1 MENKSRSRLFLYFFI
16 GSFLLI
22 AAFNCQRIFQAIVP
36 DNGGT
41 SGPAETVTKEN
52 TSAPMASSS
61 PTFLSTPTPT
71 ITPSLV
77 PETKQIVYV
86 ATDGD
91 DAADGSHV
99 HPWKTIQFAV
109 DHIRPG
115 GVIFV
120 REGIYSEG
128 VHITK
133 AGKLGKPILLSVY
146 DSDSVT
152 IDGGDASAITG
163 EAAYW
168 MVKGFTL
175 ESAADRVVR
184 LNSNNWTI
192 QSNFIHG
199 AVYLWG
205 DHNIVVDNEIDGSKH
220 LGNENGFMEDGP
232 FSFGNII
239 KQNRIHDFNDRGIWS
254 QWFTHESLIEKNTV
268 YNIKGKAGICIDL
281 DGASSVGYLFVIRG
295 NIVHDCGQTGIEL
308 ENSYS
313 TLVENNLVYRTGLEA
328 IQVVNYL
335 GCQPGGSDN
344 QFGKADG
351 ECRGDD
357 LNTTIQQNILY
368 DSGRVGGIVSY
379 ESSGVKVYNNT
390 VYGGESVALFIK
402 SSAIFSDN
410 WDVRGNIFSNHD
422 RAEISVSDP
431 SSIKLDEYNLI
442 DPNDPTHTY
451 EVRGSELKYYSLS
464 EWQNNIHLGIN
475 SFYNTPGFVDPQH
488 FDFHLIPGSAAIDSG
503 VDLGITLDFDGI
515 LRPQLGGY
523 DIGAYEFVS
532 EN

>member
-1 MENKSRSRLFLYFFI
+1 MNIPGRPFNLLLTTYFQEGSSLF
-16 GSFLLI
+16 
-22 AAFNCQRIFQAIVP
+22 
-36 DNGGT
+36 
-41 SGPAETVTKEN
+41 
-52 TSAPMASSS
+52 
-61 PTFLSTPTPT
+61 
-71 ITPSLV
+71 
-77 PETKQIVYV
+77 
-86 ATDGD
+86 
-91 DAADGSHV
+91 
-99 HPWKTIQFAV
+99 V
-109 DHIRPG
+109 D
-115 GVIFV
+115 
-120 REGIYSEG
+120 GIYSEG

-133 AGKLGKPILLSVY
+133 SGELGKPILLSVY
-146 DSDSVT
+146 NNDSVT
-152 IDGGDASAITG
+152 IDGGDTSAITG
-163 EAAYW
+163 EGAYW

-192 QSNFIHG
+192 QSNTIHG

-232 FSFGNII
+232 SSFGNVI
-239 KQNRIHDFNDRGIWS
+239 KQNRIHDFTDRGIWS
-254 QWFTHESLIEKNTV
+254 QWFTHETLIEKNTV
-268 YNIKGKAGICIDL
+268 YNINGRAGICIDL
-281 DGASSVGYLFVIRG
+281 DGASSVGYLFIIRG

-313 TLVENNLVYRTGLEA
+313 TLVENNLVYKTGLEA

-335 GCQPGGSDN
+335 GCQPGGDTN

-379 ESSGVKVYNNT
+379 ESSGVNVYNNT

-402 SSAIFSDN
+402 SSAILSDN

-431 SSIKLDEYNLI
+431 SSLSQDSYNLI
-442 DPNDPTHTY
+442 DPTDPTHTY
-451 EVRGSELKYYSLS
+451 EVRGSELLYYSLS
-464 EWQNNIHLGIN
+464 EWQNNIQLGVH
-475 SFYNTPGFVDPQH
+475 SFYNTPGFVDPQN
-488 FDFHLIPGSAAIDSG
+488 FDFHLLPGSAAINSG
-503 VDLGITLDFDGI
+503 IDLGITLDFDGI
-515 LRPQLGGY
+515 LRPQFDGY
-523 DIGAYEFVS
+523 DIGAYEFVA
-532 EN
+532 EK